1 MEVKSMSELALYN
14 SNVISASN
22 DLQVYFNNQL
32 MNRYLI
38 ANVDIS
44 DTTIKGYKVCI
55 RQFIK
60 WLRDNN
66 INQPTRDDIKAY
78 KLHLK
83 NSNYTNG
90 TKNQYIRAVKHLFKW
105 LNSEGLYKDVAS
117 NIKGFKV
124 ISDNTKKD
132 AFTEQEIKKI
142 IDDIDTSSVIGKR
155 DKAIILLMLVGGLR
169 ITEIHNMDIQDI
181 EVKNNEYIINIMG
194 KGHTEKDNYIKII
207 KPIYDVLKEYLDTR
221 DNKRGIDPLFTSTS
235 NRALNKR
242 ITKETLSQ
250 IIKSRFRQSG
260 FDSNKLTAHSIRHTT
275 ATLLLKSGADIY
287 KTQHHLRHQ
296 DPKTTEIYININN
309 KEQDT
314 SELDIYNQVFNNSKQ
329 SNLRDLR
336 DSINSLDA
344 SDVIDVLN
352 YIKDKKRC

>member
-1 MEVKSMSELALYN
+1 MSDIALYKN
-14 SNVISASN
+14 YVLNTSD
-22 DLQVYFNNQL
+22 DLQIYFNNQL
-32 MNRYLI
+32 LNRYLI
-38 ANVDIS
+38 ANVDIT
-44 DTTIKGYKVCI
+44 DTTIKGYRVCI

-60 WLRDNN
+60 WLKDNQ
-66 INQPTRDDIKAY
+66 INQPTKDDIKAY
-78 KLHLK
+78 KLYLK
-83 NSNYTNG
+83 DSNYTNG
-90 TKNQYIRAVKHLFKW
+90 TKNQYIRAVRHLFKW
-105 LNSEGLYKDVAS
+105 LNSEGLYPNIADS
-117 NIKGFKV
+117 IKGFKV
-124 ISDNTKKD
+124 VADNTKKD

-169 ITEIHNMDIQDI
+169 ITEVHNMDIQDI
-181 EVKNNEYIINIMG
+181 EIKNNEYIINIMG

-207 KPIYDVLKEYLDTR
+207 KPIYEVLKDYLNTR
-221 DNKRGIDPLFTSTS
+221 PNKKGIDPLFTSTS

-250 IIKSRFRQSG
+250 IIKNRFRQSG
-260 FDSNKLTAHSIRHTT
+260 YDSNKLTAHSIRHTT

-314 SELDIYNQVFNNSKQ
+314 SESDIYNQVFNNTKQ

-336 DSINSLDA
+336 DSINNLDA

>member
-1 MEVKSMSELALYN
+1 MSELALYS
-14 SNVISASN
+14 SNVISATD

-32 MNRYLI
+32 LNRYLI

-44 DTTIKGYKVCI
+44 DTTIKGYRVCI

-60 WLRDNN
+60 WLKDNQ
-66 INQPTRDDIKAY
+66 IKQPTRDDIKAY

-105 LNSEGLYKDVAS
+105 LDSEGIYKDVAS

-132 AFTEQEIKKI
+132 AFTESEIKKI

-194 KGHTEKDNYIKII
+194 KGHTEKDNYIKVI

-221 DNKRGIDPLFTSTS
+221 QNKKGIDPLFTSTS

-250 IIKSRFRQSG
+250 IIKSRFRDSG
-260 FDSNKLTAHSIRHTT
+260 YDSNKLTAHSIRHTT

-329 SNLRDLR
+329 SNLKDLR
-336 DSINSLDA
+336 DSINNLDA

-352 YIKDKKRC
+352 YINSKNGGKRYE

>member
-1 MEVKSMSELALYN
+1 MSEIALYN
-14 SNVISASN
+14 SNIISASD
-22 DLQVYFNNQL
+22 DLQLYFNNQL
-32 MNRYLI
+32 LNRYLI
-38 ANVDIS
+38 ANVDIT
-44 DTTIKGYKVCI
+44 DTTIKGYRVCI

-60 WLRDNN
+60 WLKDNN

-78 KLHLK
+78 KLYLK
-83 NSNYTNG
+83 NSHYTNG

-105 LNSEGLYKDVAS
+105 LSSEGLYKDVAS

-181 EVKNNEYIINIMG
+181 EIKNNEYIINIMG
-194 KGHTEKDNYIKII
+194 KGHTEKDNYIKVI

-250 IIKSRFRQSG
+250 IIKGRFRQSG
-260 FDSNKLTAHSIRHTT
+260 YDSNKLTAHSIRHTT

-329 SNLRDLR
+329 SNLKDLR
-336 DSINSLDA
+336 DSINGLDA

>member
-1 MEVKSMSELALYN
+1 MSEIALYN
-14 SNVISASN
+14 NYVLDASD
-22 DLQVYFNNQL
+22 DLQVYFNTQL
-32 MNRYLI
+32 LNKYLL
-38 ANVDIS
+38 ANVDIT
-44 DTTIKGYKVCI
+44 DTTIKGYRVCI

-60 WLRDNN
+60 WLKDNQ
-66 INQPTRDDIKAY
+66 IQQPTRDDIKAY

-105 LNSEGLYKDVAS
+105 LNSESMYPNIAD

-124 ISDNTKKD
+124 IADNTKKD

-169 ITEIHNMDIQDI
+169 ISEIHNMDIQDI
-181 EVKNNEYIINIMG
+181 EIKNNEYIINILG

-207 KPIYDVLKEYLDTR
+207 KPIYKVLKEYLDTR
-221 DNKRGIDPLFTSTS
+221 PNKKGIDPLFTSTS

-250 IIKSRFRQSG
+250 IIKDRFRQSG
-260 FDSNKLTAHSIRHTT
+260 FDSVKLSPHSIRHTT

-287 KTQHHLRHQ
+287 KTQHHLRHR
-296 DPKTTEIYININN
+296 DPKTTMIYININN

-314 SELDIYNQVFNNSKQ
+314 SELDVYNQVFNNSKQ
-329 SNLRDLR
+329 KDIKDLK
-336 DSINSLDA
+336 DAINDLDT

-352 YIKDKKRC
+352 YIKSKKGC

>member
-1 MEVKSMSELALYN
+1 MSELALYN
-14 SNVISASN
+14 NNVISASDDN
-22 DLQVYFNNQL
+22 IQVYFNNQL

-44 DTTIKGYKVCI
+44 DTTIKGYRVCI

-60 WLRDNN
+60 WLKDNN

-105 LNSEGLYKDVAS
+105 LSSEGLYKDVAS

-132 AFTEQEIKKI
+132 AFTESEIKKV

-194 KGHTEKDNYIKII
+194 KGHTEKDNYIKVI

-221 DNKRGIDPLFTSTS
+221 SNKKGIDPLFTSTS

-250 IIKSRFRQSG
+250 IIKDRFRQSG
-260 FDSNKLTAHSIRHTT
+260 FDSNRLTSHSIRHTT

-287 KTQHHLRHQ
+287 KAQHHLRHR

-336 DSINSLDA
+336 DSINRLDA

-352 YIKDKKRC
+352 YIKNKKRC

>member
-1 MEVKSMSELALYN
+1 MSEIALYKKG
-14 SNVISASN
+14 ILSAS
-22 DLQVYFNNQL
+22 DDVGLYFNNQL
-32 MNRYLI
+32 LNRYLI
-38 ANVDIS
+38 ANVDIT
-44 DTTIKGYKVCI
+44 DTTIKGYRVCI
-55 RQFIK
+55 RQFLK
-60 WLRDNN
+60 WLNDNQ
-66 INQPTRDDIKAY
+66 INQPTRDDIKTY
-78 KLHLK
+78 KLYLK

-105 LNSEGLYKDVAS
+105 LSSEGLYPNIAD

-124 ISDNTKKD
+124 IADNTKKD

-142 IDDIDTSSVIGKR
+142 INDIDTSSVIGKR

-169 ITEIHNMDIQDI
+169 ISEVHNMDIQDI
-181 EVKNNEYIINIMG
+181 EIKNNEYIINIMG

-207 KPIYDVLKEYLDTR
+207 KPIYEVLKEYLDTR
-221 DNKRGIDPLFTSTS
+221 PNKRGIDPLFTSTS

-250 IIKSRFRQSG
+250 IIKNRFRQSG
-260 FDSNKLTAHSIRHTT
+260 YDSNKLTAHSIRHTT

-287 KTQHHLRHQ
+287 KTQHHLRHT
-296 DPKTTEIYININN
+296 DPKTTEIYINLNN

-314 SELDIYNQVFNNSKQ
+314 SELDIYNQVFNNTKQ
-329 SNLRDLR
+329 SNLKDLR
-336 DSINSLDA
+336 DTINELDT

-352 YIKDKKRC
+352 YINSKKISN

>member
-1 MEVKSMSELALYN
+1 MSEIALYKN
-14 SNVISASN
+14 SILSAS
-22 DLQVYFNNQL
+22 DDIKQVYFNNQL

-38 ANVDIS
+38 ANVDIT

-55 RQFIK
+55 RQFLK
-60 WLRDNN
+60 WLKDNQ
-66 INQPTRDDIKAY
+66 INQPTRDDIKTY
-78 KLHLK
+78 KLYLK

-105 LNSEGLYKDVAS
+105 LNSEGIYPNIAD

-124 ISDNTKKD
+124 IADNTKKD

-142 IDDIDTSSVIGKR
+142 IDDIDTTSVIGKR

-169 ITEIHNMDIQDI
+169 ITEIHNMDIQDLEI
-181 EVKNNEYIINIMG
+181 KNNEYIINILG
-194 KGHTEKDNYIKII
+194 KGHTEKDNYIKVI
-207 KPIYDVLKEYLDTR
+207 KPIYDVLKDYLDTR
-221 DNKRGIDPLFTSTS
+221 TNKRGIDPLFTSTS

-250 IIKSRFRQSG
+250 IIKNRFRDSG
-260 FDSNKLTAHSIRHTT
+260 FNSKKLTAHSIRHTT

-314 SELDIYNQVFNNSKQ
+314 SELDIYNQVYNNTKQ
-329 SNLRDLR
+329 NNLNNLRDVINKLS
-336 DSINSLDA
+336 DSDITE
-344 SDVIDVLN
+344 VLN
-352 YIKDKKRC
+352 YINTKKC

>member
-1 MEVKSMSELALYN
+1 MSEIALYKKG
-14 SNVISASN
+14 ILSASD

-32 MNRYLI
+32 VNRYLI
-38 ANVDIS
+38 ANVDIT
-44 DTTIKGYKVCI
+44 DTTIKGYRVCI
-55 RQFIK
+55 RQFLK
-60 WLRDNN
+60 WLKDNQ

-78 KLHLK
+78 KLYLK

-105 LNSEGLYKDVAS
+105 LNSEGLYPNISD

-124 ISDNTKKD
+124 IADNTKKD

-142 IDDIDTSSVIGKR
+142 IDDIDTTSVIGKR

-181 EVKNNEYIINIMG
+181 EIKNNEYIINIMG
-194 KGHTEKDNYIKII
+194 KGHTEKDNYIKVI
-207 KPIYDVLKEYLDTR
+207 KPIYDVLKDYLDTR
-221 DNKRGIDPLFTSTS
+221 PNKRGIDPLFTSTS

-250 IIKSRFRQSG
+250 IIKNRFRDSG
-260 FDSNKLTAHSIRHTT
+260 FNSKKLTAHSIRHTT

-296 DPKTTEIYININN
+296 DPKTTEIYINLNN

-314 SELDIYNQVFNNSKQ
+314 SELDIYNQVFNKTKQ
-329 SNLRDLR
+329 SYLKDLR
-336 DSINSLDA
+336 DSINNLNDA
-344 SDVIDVLN
+344 DVIEVLN
-352 YIKDKKRC
+352 YINTKNGGK

>member
-1 MEVKSMSELALYN
+1 MSELALYN

-32 MNRYLI
+32 MNKYLI

-60 WLRDNN
+60 WLKDNN

-105 LNSEGLYKDVAS
+105 LSSEGLYKDVAS

-194 KGHTEKDNYIKII
+194 KGHTEKDNYIKVI

-221 DNKRGIDPLFTSTS
+221 HNKKGIDPLFTSTS

-329 SNLRDLR
+329 SNLKDLR

>member
-1 MEVKSMSELALYN
+1 MSELAIYKNYMLDT
-14 SNVISASN
+14 SE

-32 MNRYLI
+32 LNRYLI
-38 ANVDIS
+38 ANVDIT

-60 WLRDNN
+60 WLNTN
-66 INQPTRDDIKAY
+66 GIVKPNKDDIKAY
-78 KLHLK
+78 KLYLK

-105 LNSEGLYKDVAS
+105 LNSEGLYPNIAD

-124 ISDNTKKD
+124 INDNTKKD
-132 AFTEQEIKKI
+132 AFTEQDIKKI
-142 IDDIDTSSVIGKR
+142 INDIDTSSIVGKR

-169 ITEIHNMDIQDI
+169 ITEVYNMDIQDI
-181 EVKNNEYIINIMG
+181 EIKNNEYIINIMG

-207 KPIYDVLKEYLDTR
+207 KPIYDVLKDYLDTR
-221 DNKRGIDPLFTSTS
+221 PNKKGIDPLFTSTS
-235 NRALNKR
+235 NRALNQR

-250 IIKSRFRQSG
+250 IIKNRFRYSG
-260 FDSNKLTAHSIRHTT
+260 YDSKKLTAHSIRHTT

-296 DPKTTEIYININN
+296 DPKTTEIYINLNN

-314 SELDIYNQVFNNSKQ
+314 SELDIYNQVFNNDKQ
-329 SNLRDLR
+329 CNLKELRDA
-336 DSINSLDA
+336 INNLNA
-344 SDVIDVLN
+344 SEVIDVLN
-352 YIKDKKRC
+352 YINNMRIGG

>member
-1 MEVKSMSELALYN
+1 MSEIALYKN
-14 SNVISASN
+14 SILSAS
-22 DLQVYFNNQL
+22 DDTKQVYFNNQL

-38 ANVDIS
+38 ANVDIT

-55 RQFIK
+55 RQFLK
-60 WLRDNN
+60 WLKDNQ
-66 INQPTRDDIKAY
+66 INQPTRDDIKTY
-78 KLHLK
+78 KLYLK

-105 LNSEGLYKDVAS
+105 LNSEGIYPNIAD

-124 ISDNTKKD
+124 IADNTKKD
-132 AFTEQEIKKI
+132 AFSEQEIKKI

-181 EVKNNEYIINIMG
+181 EIKNNEYIINIMG
-194 KGHTEKDNYIKII
+194 KGHTEKDNYIKVI

-221 DNKRGIDPLFTSTS
+221 PNKRGIDPLFTSTS

-250 IIKSRFRQSG
+250 IIKNRFRDSG
-260 FDSNKLTAHSIRHTT
+260 FNSKKLTAHSIRHTT

-296 DPKTTEIYININN
+296 DPKTTEIYINMNN

-314 SELDIYNQVFNNSKQ
+314 SELDIYNQVFNKTKQ
-329 SNLRDLR
+329 SNLKDLR
-336 DSINSLDA
+336 DSINDLSE
-344 SDVIDVLN
+344 SDVIEVLN
-352 YIKDKKRC
+352 YINTKNGGK

>member
-1 MEVKSMSELALYN
+1 MSEIALYKKN
-14 SNVISASN
+14 ILNTSD

-32 MNRYLI
+32 VNRYLI
-38 ANVDIS
+38 ANVDIT
-44 DTTIKGYKVCI
+44 DTTIKGYRVCI
-55 RQFIK
+55 RQFLK
-60 WLRDNN
+60 WLKDNQ

-78 KLHLK
+78 KLYLK

-105 LNSEGLYKDVAS
+105 LYSEGLYPNISD

-124 ISDNTKKD
+124 IADNTKKD

-142 IDDIDTSSVIGKR
+142 IDDIDTTSVIGKR

-181 EVKNNEYIINIMG
+181 EIKNNEYIINIMG
-194 KGHTEKDNYIKII
+194 KGHTEKDNYIKVI

-221 DNKRGIDPLFTSTS
+221 PNKRGIDPLFTSTS

-250 IIKSRFRQSG
+250 IIKNRFRYSG
-260 FDSNKLTAHSIRHTT
+260 FNSKKLTAHSIRHTT

-296 DPKTTEIYININN
+296 DPKTTEIYINMNN

-314 SELDIYNQVFNNSKQ
+314 SELDIYNQVFNKTKQ
-329 SNLRDLR
+329 SNLKDLR
-336 DSINSLDA
+336 DSINNLNDA
-344 SDVIDVLN
+344 DVIEVLN
-352 YIKDKKRC
+352 YINTKKINS